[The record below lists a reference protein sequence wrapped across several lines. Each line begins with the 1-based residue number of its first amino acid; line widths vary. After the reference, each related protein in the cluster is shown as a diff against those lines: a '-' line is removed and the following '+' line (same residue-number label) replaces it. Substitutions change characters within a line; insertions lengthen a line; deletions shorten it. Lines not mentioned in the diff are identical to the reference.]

1 MPAPEDA
8 GKVVPLRPSGRC
20 AICGKPTVR
29 AFYPFC
35 SKRCTNI
42 DLNHW
47 LSGSYAIP
55 AVESEPGGKDE
66 EASDGES

>member
-1 MPAPEDA
+1 MPASDDT
-8 GKVVPLRPSGRC
+8 GKVVPLRRTGKC

-42 DLNHW
+42 DLNRW
-47 LSGSYAIP
+47 LSGSYSIP
-55 AVESEPGGKDE
+55 GESVPIAEDDE
-66 EASDGES
+66 AGDGES